1 MGHPEFYEP
10 ETLKRLQGEILSIL
24 DDFTAICDRYHL
36 EYFGIAGTG
45 IGAIRHRGFIPWDD
59 DIDIAMP
66 RKDFERLIKI
76 VERTMGDR
84 KSVV

>member
-36 EYFGIAGTG
+36 PAQGSAPSATGASFPGTMTLTLPC
-45 IGAIRHRGFIPWDD
+45 RGRI
-59 DIDIAMP
+59 
-66 RKDFERLIKI
+66 LS
-76 VERTMGDR
+76 G
-84 KSVV
+84 

>member
-36 EYFGIAGTG
+36 EYFGIAGTPSAT
-45 IGAIRHRGFIPWDD
+45 GASFTGTMTLTLPCRGRI
-59 DIDIAMP
+59 
-66 RKDFERLIKI
+66 LS
-76 VERTMGDR
+76 G
-84 KSVV
+84 